1 MYGFD
6 LHSTIVAHL
15 RKWILEEEMWQF
27 RTLYIMSSQK
37 CLLKRYFAN
46 IFLKLEIN
54 VENLLTLKSFKK

>member
-6 LHSTIVAHL
+6 LHSAIVAHL

-27 RTLYIMSSQK
+27 RALYIMSSQK
-37 CLLKRYFAN
+37 CVLKRRFAK

-54 VENLLTLKSFKK
+54 LENLLTLKMF